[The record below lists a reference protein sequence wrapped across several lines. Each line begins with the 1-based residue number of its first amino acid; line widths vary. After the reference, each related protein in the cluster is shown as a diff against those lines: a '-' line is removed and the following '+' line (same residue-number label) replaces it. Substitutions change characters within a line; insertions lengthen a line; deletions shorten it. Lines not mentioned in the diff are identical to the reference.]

1 MSYECD
7 ICGKTFANAN
17 NLLRHKKVV
26 HAYGTRNLGQQTL
39 TVNEVTVMQHP
50 FTCFIAGCTQSGKTV
65 WVKSLLENA
74 QKTISPT
81 PQRIIWCYG
90 QWQPCYF
97 DMVRLM
103 PRIEFNQGIPDD
115 IDNADYLD
123 VSQRN
128 LIVLDDLMAQSGK
141 GKRIA
146 DLFTKGSHHRNLSI
160 IYIVQNV
167 FQQGK
172 EMRNTGLNAH
182 YIVLFKSPRD
192 KQQFTMLARQ
202 INPEKVQEFMRSY
215 EDSTSRP
222 HGYLMLDLKPTTDDQ
237 QRLKTNV
244 LPGEIAKFLQKQS
257 YRQPPLANAMYDAE
271 QKMKE
276 IKEAPQL
283 SVVEKSKL
291 YYDQLNRFRTFKNKM
306 DVPAQAPVQRTSL
319 VSPTP
324 VSAEIPPSVPATP
337 VPAEI
342 QPPVPATP
350 KPNFLT
356 PPPTEG
362 ERPKLKRNFFH
373 NWIDSADWEES
384 DLAMMKPKERER
396 YEGFLLNERPKYIP
410 MKDEDVARLSPQD
423 RQEYENNLLKITKTP
438 KRYALRSRPY

>member
-7 ICGKTFANAN
+7 ICGKTFANAS

-39 TVNEVTVMQHP
+39 TVNGVTVMQHP
-50 FTCFIAGCTQSGKTV
+50 FTCIVAGCTQSGKTV

-74 QKTISPT
+74 QTTISPT

-90 QWQPCYF
+90 QWQPSYF
-97 DMVRLM
+97 DMVRIM
-103 PRIEFNQGIPDD
+103 PGIEFNEGIPDD

-141 GKRIA
+141 DKRIS

-160 IYIVQNV
+160 IYIVQNI
-167 FQQGK
+167 FRQGK
-172 EMRNTGLNAH
+172 EMRNISLNAH

-192 KQQFTMLARQ
+192 KQQISMLARQ
-202 INPEKVQEFMRSY
+202 VNPGKVQEFMRSY
-215 EDSTSRP
+215 EDAMKRP

-237 QRLKTNV
+237 QRHKTNV
-244 LPGEIAKFLQKQS
+244 LPGEIAKFLHKQS
-257 YRQPPLANAMYDAE
+257 YRQPPLVNAMYDAE
-271 QKMKE
+271 QRMKE
-276 IKEAPQL
+276 IMDVPQL
-283 SVVEKSKL
+283 SAVEKSKL
-291 YYDQLNRFRTFKNKM
+291 YSDQLNRFLTFKNKM
-306 DVPAQAPVQRTSL
+306 DVPA
-319 VSPTP
+319 
-324 VSAEIPPSVPATP
+324 EIPPQVPPTP

-342 QPPVPATP
+342 PPPVPAIP

-356 PPPTEG
+356 PPSTG
-362 ERPKLKRNFFH
+362 QERPKLKHNFFH
-373 NWIDSADWEES
+373 NWVDSGDWEES

-396 YEGFLLNERPKYIP
+396 YERFLLNERPKYIP
-410 MKDEDVARLSPQD
+410 MKDEDVARLSPED
-423 RQEYENNLLKITKTP
+423 RQEYENSLKITKTP